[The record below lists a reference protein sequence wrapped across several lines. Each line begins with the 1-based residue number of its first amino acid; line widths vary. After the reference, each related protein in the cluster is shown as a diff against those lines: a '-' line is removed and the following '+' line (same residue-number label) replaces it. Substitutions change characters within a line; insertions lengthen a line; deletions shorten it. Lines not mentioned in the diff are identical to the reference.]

1 MNKYR
6 KNTYIQ
12 LDRLGI
18 NEDDATALIRAS
30 MALHRWA
37 ERECNGE
44 IQRDEETG
52 KPYVHSTYDGRRLYA
67 TEDREKGALTR
78 AEKIASKY
86 GLKAYHQTDPRGC
99 ALYLLRA
106 GDIPAGADADC
117 YYNRGIPVIV

>member
-1 MNKYR
+1 MNKHR

-30 MALHRWA
+30 MTLHRWA

-52 KPYVHSTYDGRRLYA
+52 KPYVHSTYDGRKLYA
-67 TEDREKGALTR
+67 TADREKGALDR
-78 AEKIASKY
+78 AQKITTKY
-86 GLKAYHQTDPRGC
+86 GLGLYHQTDPRGC
-99 ALYLLRA
+99 ALYLIRP
-106 GDIPAGADADC
+106 GDVPAGADVAS
-117 YYNRGIPVIV
+117 YYSQGVAVVA

>member
-1 MNKYR
+1 MNKHR

-18 NEDDATALIRAS
+18 GEEDATALIRAS

-52 KPYVHSTYDGRRLYA
+52 KPYVYSAYDGRKLYA
-67 TEDREKGALTR
+67 TADREKGALDR
-78 AEKIASKY
+78 AKKIATKY
-86 GLKAYHQTDPRGC
+86 GLGLYHQTDPRGC
-99 ALYLLRA
+99 ALYLIRP
-106 GDIPAGADADC
+106 GDVPAGADVDA
-117 YYNRGIPVIV
+117 YYSRGVAVVA

>member
-30 MALHRWA
+30 MTLHRWA

-52 KPYVHSTYDGRRLYA
+52 KPYVHSTWDGRRLYPTA
-67 TEDREKGALTR
+67 DREKGALAR

-86 GLKAYHQTDPRGC
+86 DLKVYHQTDPRGC

-106 GDIPAGADADC
+106 GDVPEGADVGC
-117 YYNRGIPVIV
+117 YYSRGIPVIA

>member
-1 MNKYR
+1 MNNHR

-18 NEDDATALIRAS
+18 SEGDATTLIRAS
-30 MALHRWA
+30 LTLHRWA

-52 KPYVHSTYDGRRLYA
+52 KPYVHSTFDGRRLYA
-67 TEDREKGALTR
+67 TADRETSAIAR
-78 AEKIASKY
+78 AQTIATKY
-86 GLKAYHQTDPRGC
+86 RLGLYHQTDPRGC

-106 GDIPAGADADC
+106 GDVPEGADVDS
-117 YYNRGIPVIV
+117 YYSRGIPIVA